1 MGWYVGVIEGL
12 FMSKVSLQEIITK
25 VERLPELPQ
34 VALRVSR
41 MLEQEE
47 TNAYQL
53 ASVIRVDAGF
63 TTQVLRLCNSAAY
76 GFTRRIATVKEA
88 VAILGFTTLRSMVYT
103 IMAKV
108 AMDRPVPGYSLAEG
122 DLWYNALTCAVY
134 AKHIGQRE
142 RLPDPE
148 QAFTGGLLRDIGKI
162 VLGEYVGANYSSIE
176 QLTIKEKIDFL
187 EAEERILGLNHSIVG
202 TRIAEKW
209 NLPPL
214 LVNVIKHHHKPV
226 KLPPT
231 VQPTEAKIITIVHL
245 ADCLTRMIGK
255 GSGNDGLMYSLD
267 HESLTK
273 VGINANSAYIEK
285 LIGELVDLNPIIK
298 DLADSMNIKD
308 N

>member
-1 MGWYVGVIEGL
+1 
-12 FMSKVSLQEIITK
+12 MSKVSLQEIIKK

-41 MLEQEE
+41 MLEEDDA
-47 TNAYQL
+47 NADQL

-63 TTQVLRLCNSAAY
+63 TSQVLRLCNSAAY
-76 GFTRRIATVKEA
+76 GFTRKIATVKEA
-88 VAILGFTTLRSMVYT
+88 VAILGYTTLRSMVYT

-108 AMDRPVPGYSLAEG
+108 ALDKPVPGYSLAEG

-142 RLPDPE
+142 RLADPE

-162 VLGEYVGANYSSIE
+162 VLGEYVGNCYPDIE
-176 QLTIKEKIDFL
+176 QLTIREKIDFM
-187 EAEERILGLNHSIVG
+187 EAEERILGFNHSLVG
-202 TRIAEKW
+202 TRIAERW

-214 LVNVIKHHHKPV
+214 LVNIIKHHHKPV

-231 VQPTEAKIITIVHL
+231 LTPNEAKVISVVHL
-245 ADCLTRMIGK
+245 ADCLTRMIGH
-255 GSGNDGLMYSLD
+255 GSGSDGLMYTMDVEALA
-267 HESLTK
+267 K
-273 VGINANSAYIEK
+273 VGINANSAYLET
-285 LIGELVDLNPIIK
+285 LIGELVDLNPIIRS
-298 DLADSMNIKD
+298 LADSMNIKE